1 MTNVFIYY
9 KYAFLHANCSNSL
22 SIMVARIKLMYIYH
36 RQKNYA
42 ETLVIEN
49 AVNLF
54 ILSS

>member
-42 ETLVIEN
+42 ETFVVEN

-54 ILSS
+54 ILPS